1 MSDKQFRMSKISVII
16 KEVDV
21 EAEDERPLEVP
32 MFDQTMSLLEMIKEK
47 KVCVDSIKK
56 NNSKTV
62 YYLLLTT
69 IFYMIQTVHRMCSFC

>member
-21 EAEDERPLEVP
+21 EAEDDRPLEVP

-47 KVCVDSIKK
+47 KVCVKI
-56 NNSKTV
+56 
-62 YYLLLTT
+62 L
-69 IFYMIQTVHRMCSFC
+69 

>member
-47 KVCVDSIKK
+47 KVCDKSQFK
-56 NNSKTV
+56 NYV
-62 YYLLLTT
+62 LLT
-69 IFYMIQTVHRMCSFC
+69 IY

>member
-21 EAEDERPLEVP
+21 EAEDDRPLEVP

-47 KVCVDSIKK
+47 KVCYKSLQKTQFK
-56 NNSKTV
+56 NYHM
-62 YYLLLTT
+62 YY
-69 IFYMIQTVHRMCSFC
+69 